1 MSEKSTLS
9 SLILI
14 RIVKDEGDQE
24 ENDEF
29 VQWEA
34 KALLKP
40 DDQLTLTDAELKE
53 EITRILKANNPN
65 APQNIVRYSHKE
77 LAYKLA
83 PHVEQLAI
91 HFQIDGNLIHK
102 ESEEAKRQLA
112 TASQVE
118 SKYQRTC
125 YHKISID
132 ISGGVSI

>member
-118 SKYQRTC
+118 SKN
-125 YHKISID
+125 
-132 ISGGVSI
+132 